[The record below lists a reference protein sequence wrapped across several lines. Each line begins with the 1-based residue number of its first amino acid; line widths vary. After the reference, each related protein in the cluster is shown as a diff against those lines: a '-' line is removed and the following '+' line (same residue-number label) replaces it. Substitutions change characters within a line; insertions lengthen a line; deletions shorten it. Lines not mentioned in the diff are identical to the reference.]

1 MTTATRT
8 RRTEAERIEALEA
21 QIQRLKSRAEAKKV
35 RRDPALKHVLG
46 AVRWIDKALSATG
59 DPATRKGLDE
69 ARATL
74 TACLALHGV
83 APKASVAPE
92 LPRASA
98 NHHVD
103 PDALLA
109 HVQAHPGQRGEEI
122 AAAFATDARTMRP
135 VMHRL
140 IDSRKIRTRGQRR
153 GMTYHPV

>member
-1 MTTATRT
+1 MTTAMRS

-21 QIQRLKSRAEAKKV
+21 QIQKLKSRAEAKKV
-35 RRDPALKHVLG
+35 RRDPALKHLLA
-46 AVRWIDKALSATG
+46 AVRWIDKALGSSA
-59 DPATRKGLDE
+59 DPATRKALDD

-74 TACLALHGV
+74 TACLALQGV
-83 APKASVAPE
+83 APKAQNSYEV
-92 LPRASA
+92 PRVRS

-103 PDALLA
+103 SDALLA

-122 AAAFATDARTMRP
+122 AAAMSTDARTMRP

-140 IDSRKIRTRGQRR
+140 IDSRKVKTRGQRR